1 MRTLTTTPAVHRSRA
16 LAALLIGEAMNL
28 LDATV
33 VQVAAPVVHRDLGGP
48 VSDVQWFTAAYTLPF
63 AVLLVLG
70 GRLGDLVGRRRMFV
84 TGVAVF
90 AAASAGCAV
99 APSAGVLIALRAVQ
113 GGAAAAVV
121 PQTVGLIK
129 AMFRGPELPRA
140 LGWIGPV
147 MGLAGV
153 CGPLSGGL
161 LTHTVSWRAVFLVN
175 VPLAVVVL
183 VLARALPEDR
193 APERPALDLVGTG
206 LAALGTG
213 LVVRPLI
220 GSGAG
225 LVWSGV
231 GCVVLGVL
239 VLHQRRTATPLLERG
254 LFARAGFP
262 AALLTSMAFFAAT
275 GGLTT
280 VVVLYLQLGLG
291 YGVLASSLALAPWS
305 VGLAVASWAAGAHF
319 VRRWGR
325 RLMPWGL
332 GVLLGGVSLA
342 AVSPRFLLL
351 PALVVIGV
359 GAGLFTPAF
368 FTLALASLEPRETG
382 SAAGML
388 NAVQQLGATLGVA
401 VLGSVLL
408 HQNVQVALL
417 SGALLVVVSAGGAR
431 AMR

>member
-1 MRTLTTTPAVHRSRA
+1 
-16 LAALLIGEAMNL
+16 
-28 LDATV
+28 
-33 VQVAAPVVHRDLGGP
+33 

-63 AVLLVLG
+63 AVLLLLG

-84 TGVAVF
+84 AGTAVF
-90 AAASAGCAV
+90 AVASAGCAL
-99 APSAGVLIALRAVQ
+99 APSAGVLIVLRAVQ

-129 AMFRGPELPRA
+129 AMFRGDELPRA

-147 MGLAGV
+147 TGLAGV
-153 CGPLSGGL
+153 CGPLLGGL
-161 LTHTVSWRAVFLVN
+161 LTHSVSWRAAFLVN
-175 VPLAVVVL
+175 VPLAAVVL
-183 VLARALPEDR
+183 LLARALPEDR
-193 APERPALDLVGTG
+193 AAERPGLDLVGTA

-220 GSGAG
+220 GTGAG
-225 LVWSGV
+225 LGWSAV

-239 VLHQRRTATPLLERG
+239 VLHQRRTATPLLERS
-254 LFARAGFP
+254 LFTRPGFL
-262 AALLTSMAFFAAT
+262 AALLTSTAFFAAT

-280 VVVLYLQLGLG
+280 VVVLHLQLGLG
-291 YGVLASSLALAPWS
+291 HGALASSLALVPWS
-305 VGLAVASWAAGAHF
+305 AGLAAASWAAGAHL

-332 GVLLGGVSLA
+332 GVLLAGILLA
-342 AVSPRFLLL
+342 AASPRLLLL
-351 PALVVIGV
+351 PALAVIGL

-368 FTLALASLEPRETG
+368 FTLALACLEPRETG
-382 SAAGML
+382 SAAGLL

-417 SGALLVVVSAGGAR
+417 SGALLVAVSAVGAR